1 MRIDAEAGAVNT
13 MRAALHFIVCA
24 IGGVL
29 WAGAYWL
36 MVLCVWLSQAAEK
49 INPKATHGN
58 CWSVVLP
65 IWRRQGGYLLL
76 RDSHGAKFLNA
87 FPVVHAIWQGRDGET
102 LSAEPVSRK
111 RFRWFPLETFY
122 FRYRVVKGK
131 R

>member
-1 MRIDAEAGAVNT
+1 
-13 MRAALHFIVCA
+13 MRAALHFIICA

-36 MVLCVWLSQAAEK
+36 MVLCVWLSQAAERVH
-49 INPKATHGN
+49 PKATHGN

-65 IWRRQGGYLLL
+65 IWRRRGGYLVL
-76 RDSHGAKFLNA
+76 RDSHGARFLNV
-87 FPVVHAIWQGRDGET
+87 FPVIHAIWQGRDGET

-122 FRYRVVKGK
+122 FRYRVVKSK

>member
-1 MRIDAEAGAVNT
+1 

-24 IGGVL
+24 VGGVL

-49 INPKATHGN
+49 VHPKATHGN

-65 IWRRQGGYLLL
+65 IWRRRGGYLVL
-76 RDSHGAKFLNA
+76 RDSRGAKFLNA
-87 FPVVHAIWQGRDGET
+87 FPVIHAMWQPKISGEV
-102 LSAEPVSRK
+102 LSVAPTNRK
-111 RFRWFPLETFY
+111 RFKWLPLKTFY